1 MEVFARQ
8 GQRDRALKQYGVC
21 LDVLADELGVAPS
34 QDTRALY
41 ERIERENTGAQAAA
55 RVAPLRAPTQAPPLV
70 DRVAECRAIE
80 RCLDDLAAG
89 RGGALVLEGPGGI
102 GKSRLV
108 RELAA
113 RARQRGYCALVGAA
127 YDMEADV
134 AYGPFIDILQAALR
148 ESPADR
154 ELIPGEIAGAVGA
167 GAAAAPS
174 VPDSDPRAART
185 YLLAAIAEFLRRRAA
200 AAPLV
205 LVLENLHAADEGSR
219 ELFHFLARR
228 AGETPVLLAATCRD
242 EHGAPDRIVRSLGAA
257 LPMTV
262 LRLGPLSQADQHE
275 LLRQQ
280 SGDAW
285 FSRERSDEIFRLS
298 EGNPLYAL
306 ELHGHRGHAGAS
318 VPPSLSANVL
328 ERLAALSPG
337 ARRLLTIAAVAGE
350 DIAYPLLEALWPGAE
365 RTHEDGDGRLLDVLD
380 ELVGARL
387 LHEQDRKSV
396 V

>member
-1 MEVFARQ
+1 M
-8 GQRDRALKQYGVC
+8 
-21 LDVLADELGVAPS
+21 LADELGVAPS

-154 ELIPGEIAGAVGA
+154 ELIPGEIAGAV
-167 GAAAAPS
+167 
-174 VPDSDPRAART
+174 
-185 YLLAAIAEFLRRRAA
+185 
-200 AAPLV
+200 LV
-205 LVLENLHAADEGSR
+205 IQ
-219 ELFHFLARR
+219 
-228 AGETPVLLAATCRD
+228 P
-242 EHGAPDRIVRSLGAA
+242 I
-257 LPMTV
+257 
-262 LRLGPLSQADQHE
+262 
-275 LLRQQ
+275 
-280 SGDAW
+280 
-285 FSRERSDEIFRLS
+285 
-298 EGNPLYAL
+298 
-306 ELHGHRGHAGAS
+306 
-318 VPPSLSANVL
+318 
-328 ERLAALSPG
+328 
-337 ARRLLTIAAVAGE
+337 
-350 DIAYPLLEALWPGAE
+350 
-365 RTHEDGDGRLLDVLD
+365 
-380 ELVGARL
+380 
-387 LHEQDRKSV
+387 
-396 V
+396 